1 MYRAKRLAGSAFR
14 YHQVGA
20 SDAGP
25 TSPASNGSA
34 NREGLG
40 VECALTSRGGRMASV
55 FTKIIDGELPGRF
68 VWKDD
73 RAVAFLT
80 INPVK
85 PGHTLVVPRDE
96 VDHWIDLEPDLA
108 KHVMGV
114 CHGVGR
120 AIHQAFRP
128 KRVGQAIVG
137 IEVPH
142 VHVHL
147 IPIDAIADLDFSKA
161 DPNPKPE
168 DLDVAAE
175 RIRRALRDLGHAEV
189 AES

>member
-1 MYRAKRLAGSAFR
+1 
-14 YHQVGA
+14 
-20 SDAGP
+20 
-25 TSPASNGSA
+25 
-34 NREGLG
+34 
-40 VECALTSRGGRMASV
+40 MASV

-68 VWKDD
+68 VWKDE

-85 PGHTLVVPRDE
+85 PGHTLVVPREE
-96 VDHWIDLEPDLA
+96 VDHWIDLDPDLA
-108 KHVMGV
+108 RHVMGV

-120 AIHQAFRP
+120 AIQRAFAP
-128 KRVGQAIVG
+128 TRVGQAIVG

-161 DPNPKPE
+161 DPQPKPE
-168 DLDVAAE
+168 ALDAAAA
-175 RIRRALRDLGHAEV
+175 RIRDALAALGYPEV
-189 AES
+189 AGA